1 MRYGTSEVVLDIKA
15 ENILKYARVAQYMG
29 EDVVQSRFEAVDA
42 LIDGSSIDVVVLDG
56 SRMVV
61 EVASMLIAYLEG
73 KDRSIGSIYA
83 TSKVRVAG
91 RESRLF
97 KGIGSIS
104 SKAVLISRATLD
116 PLFKYSCTATAL
128 MRLDGVVMQDVYRR
142 FIRDDHSGIRDIIN
156 SYTQDKNLIS
166 LEVLYG
172 DGLIDLIVC
181 DITRSYAEVH
191 ARLDGLAYTTD
202 LCRSIIASP
211 GHAYRLSDAL
221 TALWNCSTVLRDD
234 GIIVVMAECMEGLGA
249 KALQMLVEGRI
260 RHANTYPMDEGYIDG
275 LEYIHILDVMG
286 KRGYDIGLLTMLPD
300 LYVNALGFKSF
311 RKVKDVLAY
320 ILGKMG
326 QRHKVMIVSD
336 ALIMPMKRVA

>member
-42 LIDGSSIDVVVLDG
+42 LIDGSSIDVVLLDG

-61 EVASMLIAYLEG
+61 DVASMLIAYLEG
-73 KDRSIGSIYA
+73 KGKSIESIHA

-91 RESRLF
+91 REARLF
-97 KGIGSIS
+97 KGIDSIG
-104 SKAVLISRATLD
+104 SKAVLISRAALD

-128 MRLDGVVMQDVYRR
+128 MRLDGAVMHDAYRR
-142 FIRDDHSGIRDIIN
+142 FISDDHSGIRDIID

-181 DITRSYAEVH
+181 DTTRSYAEVH
-191 ARLDGLAYTTD
+191 ARLDGLAYATD

-234 GIIVVMAECMEGLGA
+234 GIIVVMAECMDGLGA

-260 RHANTYPMDEGYIDG
+260 RDANTYEGYIDG

-286 KRGYDIGLLTMLPD
+286 ERGYDIGLLTMLPD
-300 LYVNALGFKSF
+300 LYVKALGFKPF

-336 ALIMPMKRVA
+336 ALTIPMKRVP